1 MKRDE
6 SVNFR
11 ARRWLACVVST
22 ALCFTLAAP
31 SSAVN
36 LHSSTRGVDSR
47 VEYDPMGAK
56 CEEKQLALGYIGI
69 GNPSD
74 DWLIADDRNFVV
86 KYWGVLDDERWPL
99 TKKAARAAFDKSEDE
114 CTAFIRVG
122 AKEWA
127 EADTRNWGDGEDE
140 RLREAKAKRVAAV
153 LLKIEPTDELLRLD
167 LQTFII
173 EIKKLA
179 SGAHVKEAARK
190 ALEAGTRE
198 AMLAFL
204 ETGVR
209 AAIQQDSA
217 AEDEAERIRRA
228 KRSAASLFVND
239 GERYQNLPDD
249 NFIRKI
255 LEWATNNPR
264 VRDAAAAALASSN
277 PKDWREFILTGIY
290 KADEQ
295 DKKDELAQKE
305 KADRLAVHHIVGK
318 AKKGGLQP
326 ALVEAGEAA
335 LRGSAADVVHFLR
348 QGRYQHLEQSLEGV
362 ITRDDDGQ
370 SYIAPERGYYVH
382 ADKTRTWL
390 DFGDQ
395 GTVDRTPLKNVTWR
409 VVDGLADGNC
419 YSFESAENSAYFLS
433 RAHGQKALLANY
445 IDSAEFKQNATWC
458 PVPGLVGR
466 GVSLQA
472 FGDRS
477 VHLRRSNAELYA
489 VRDDGSMQ
497 GPGSHWGYRPHASF
511 LAAKPR
517 PEATTAITYIYL
529 NLPDDPNFV
538 IGEPL
543 APEKITN
550 GVRHRDFSKSRVF
563 SKGKLQSTPQP
574 GYLRGGYGYIRRGEI
589 LDKYDSLGGLA
600 FGLPG
605 IMKSCEDGRG
615 HRVEI
620 VDSDKVIY
628 HTPTTGAHLVLG
640 AIGKHWESLG
650 GVKSYLGYPTSDE
663 VRVGNIAKSRFEH
676 GHIEFNFDTGEV
688 KDVRG

>member
-1 MKRDE
+1 M
-6 SVNFR
+6 NFR
-11 ARRWLACVVST
+11 DRRWLACVVST
-22 ALCFTLAAP
+22 ALCLTLTAP
-31 SSAVN
+31 ASAVN
-36 LHSSTRGVDSR
+36 LHSSTHGVDSR

-56 CEEKQLALGYIGI
+56 WEEKQLALGYIGI

-122 AKEWA
+122 AKEWT

-179 SGAHVKEAARK
+179 SGTHVKEAARK

-228 KRSAASLFVND
+228 KRAAASLFVND

-249 NFIRKI
+249 NFIRKV

-264 VRDAAAAALASSN
+264 IRDAAAVALASSN

-290 KADEQ
+290 AANEQ
-295 DKKDELAQKE
+295 DKKDQVAKE
-305 KADRLAVHHIVGK
+305 ERANRLAVHHIVGK

-335 LRGSAADVVHFLR
+335 LRGSGADLIHFLR
-348 QGRYQHLEQSLEGV
+348 EGRYRHLEQSLEGV
-362 ITRDDDGQ
+362 YSKPDDGQ
-370 SYIAPERGYYVH
+370 SPIPGERGYYIL
-382 ADKTRTWL
+382 ADKERVWL
-390 DFGDQ
+390 DFGDP
-395 GTVDRTPLKNVTWR
+395 GIAERTPLRNATWR
-409 VVDGLADGNC
+409 VIDGLADVNC
-419 YSFESAENSAYFLS
+419 YSFESADHSAHFLS
-433 RAHGQKALLANY
+433 RAQGQKVSLVNY
-445 IDSAEFKQNATWC
+445 IDSVEFKQNATWC
-458 PVPGLVGR
+458 PVSGLVGR
-466 GVSLQA
+466 GVSLQS

-477 VHLRRSNAELYA
+477 VHLRRSDSELFA
-489 VRDDGSMQ
+489 VQDDGSMQ
-497 GPGSHWGYRPHASF
+497 GPGSHWGYKTQSSF
-511 LAAKPR
+511 LAAKPQ
-517 PEATTAITYIYL
+517 PDATTVITYAYL
-529 NLPDDPNFV
+529 NLFINSSFDF
-538 IGEPL
+538 GEPIGSEL
-543 APEKITN
+543 MTN
-550 GVRHRDFSKSRVF
+550 GVRYRDFRNGRLFTDGRLRSTWNSKASYYD
-563 SKGKLQSTPQP
+563 GKF
-574 GYLRGGYGYIRRGEI
+574 GIIHRGPI
-589 LDKYDSLGGLA
+589 LDKYDSLGGPNLG
-600 FGLPG
+600 FPG
-605 IMKSCEDGRG
+605 VMSPCGDGRG
-615 HRVEI
+615 YSLKI
-620 VDSDKVIY
+620 VGTDKVIY
-628 HTPTTGAHLVLG
+628 HTPSTGAHLVLG
-640 AIGKHWESLG
+640 AIGMHWERLG
-650 GVKSYLGYPTSDE
+650 GIRSYLGYPTSDE
-663 VRVGNIAKSRFEH
+663 ERVGNIAKSRFEH
-676 GHIEFNFDTGEV
+676 GYIEFNFNTGEV
-688 KDVRG
+688 KDVRS